1 MNPPAPSTIV
11 IDESEIE
18 NLTRISLDDLKLKKP
33 AELIAFAEA
42 VGLENAGNMRK
53 QDIYFGVLKV
63 LAEND
68 VEIHGGGV
76 LEVLQDG
83 FGFLRAPEANYLPG
97 PDDIYVSPQQIRN
110 FGLRTGDTV
119 SGEIRS
125 PNDGEHYFAL
135 TKVISQNFATP
146 EQARNKVHFDNLT
159 PLYPDE
165 RMKMEIE
172 DPTLKDRSGRIID
185 IV

>member
-1 MNPPAPSTIV
+1 MTPPPLSDITIDPDE
-11 IDESEIE
+11 IDA
-18 NLTRISLDDLKLKKP
+18 LTRISLEELKQKKP

-53 QDIYFGVLKV
+53 QDIYFGVLKD

-97 PDDIYVSPQQIRN
+97 PDDIYVSPKQIGN
-110 FGLRTGDTV
+110 IGLRTGDTV

-125 PNDGEHYFAL
+125 PRDGEHYFAL
-135 TKVISQNFATP
+135 TKVISQNFGTP
-146 EQARNKVHFDNLT
+146 EQARNKVHFDNLIN
-159 PLYPDE
+159 
-165 RMKMEIE
+165 K
-172 DPTLKDRSGRIID
+172 
-185 IV
+185 